1 MLTAP
6 LLSPADP
13 APVERIDGA
22 SGWVI
27 SVEHA
32 GHAVPAGLAGLGL
45 AREALLDHIGWD
57 PGAAAVARRLR
68 DRLDA
73 TLLLQP
79 YSRLVIDCNRPEGAP
94 DLVAEVSDGVVVPAN
109 AGLDAA
115 ARAERWAAIHQP
127 YHTAL
132 ARALEAAEAGPG
144 LAGFLSVHSFTRQRA
159 SDAAPRPWPVGLLW
173 RQDNPLARHL
183 AARLGAMPAAQ
194 PLGINEPYSIGQMHD
209 YTLPMQAEPT
219 RRPHVLIE
227 LRNDLIATPEAAA
240 DWADRIAEALAGWP
254 AP

>member
-1 MLTAP
+1 MLDAP

-57 PGAAAVARRLR
+57 PGAAEVARRLR
-68 DRLDA
+68 ERLDA

-109 AGLDAA
+109 TGLDAA

-132 ARALEAAEAGPG
+132 AEALAEAEAGPG
-144 LAGFLSVHSFTRQRA
+144 LAGFLSVHSFTRQRGA
-159 SDAAPRPWPVGLLW
+159 DAAPRPWPVGLLW

-183 AARLGAMPAAQ
+183 ADRLAGMPEAQ
-194 PLGINEPYSIGQMHD
+194 PLGINQPYSIGEMHD
-209 YTLPMQAEPT
+209 YTLPVQAEPT

-240 DWADRIAEALAGWP
+240 AWADRIAEALSDFP
-254 AP
+254 A

>member
-1 MLTAP
+1 MSDAP

-13 APVERIDGA
+13 APVERIEGS

-32 GHAVPAGLAGLGL
+32 GHAVPERLAGLGI

-57 PGAAAVARRLR
+57 PGAAEVARRLR
-68 DRLDA
+68 ARLDA

-94 DLVAEVSDGVVVPAN
+94 DLVAEVSDGVRVPAN

-115 ARAERWAAIHQP
+115 ARAERWRAIHQP

-132 ARALEAAEAGPG
+132 AEALAAAEAGPG
-144 LAGFLSVHSFTRQRA
+144 LCGFLSVHSFTRQRA
-159 SDAAPRPWPVGLLW
+159 ADAAPRPWPVGLLW
-173 RQDNPLARHL
+173 RQDNALARHL
-183 AARLGAMPAAQ
+183 ADRLGAMPAAR
-194 PLGINEPYSIGQMHD
+194 PLGINEPYSIGQLHD
-209 YTLPMQAEPT
+209 YTLPVQAEPT

-227 LRNDLIATPEAAA
+227 LRNDLIATPEDAAA
-240 DWADRIAEALAGWP
+240 WADRLAEALADWP
-254 AP
+254 AR